1 MTNLPN
7 LTLVHMRCP
16 LHVNYIL
23 HELLAAFIISLS
35 AILDHGR
42 LSNELKTGTSALTG
56 KPELHKGIYKHPYYL
71 L

>member
-7 LTLVHMRCP
+7 LTLVHLRCP

-42 LSNELKTGTSALTG
+42 L
-56 KPELHKGIYKHPYYL
+56 
-71 L
+71 

>member
-23 HELLAAFIISLS
+23 HELLAASISLS

-42 LSNELKTGTSALTG
+42 LQENEALVSPFTN
-56 KPELHKGIYKHPYYL
+56 YQ
-71 L
+71 